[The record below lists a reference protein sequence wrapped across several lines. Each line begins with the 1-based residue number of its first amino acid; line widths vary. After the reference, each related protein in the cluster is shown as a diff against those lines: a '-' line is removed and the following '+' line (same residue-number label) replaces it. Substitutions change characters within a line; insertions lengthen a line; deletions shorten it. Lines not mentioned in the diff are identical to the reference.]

1 MNPQKIAIMTD
12 SCTDVPQELVEQY
25 QMYVVPMRVIYHDRE
40 YTDKVDI
47 TPQQVYDR
55 LEEEVPH
62 TSLPSIDTVCDV
74 LSRIE
79 QAGYE
84 HVIAVSISGA
94 LSGTGNAMRLAA
106 EQFPNLDCRVID
118 TLNIGIGAGF
128 QAIYAGRLIEQG
140 LDMEEICR
148 KIQYRVE
155 HTRVYFCLATLEY
168 LRKGGRIGRVASML
182 GSVLNLKPIISCD
195 EDGAYYVVSKARGR
209 VKSIAETVALA
220 LKQVQGNAK
229 YCIAVANGSAREEA
243 AKLAQELR
251 QRLPDAQLFLECEVS
266 PALGVHTG
274 PGLLGI
280 GVQVVEG

>member
-62 TSLPSIDTVCDV
+62 TSLPSIDTVCDA

-148 KIQYRVE
+148 KIQYSVE

-195 EDGAYYVVSKARGR
+195 ADGAYYVVSPFAM
-209 VKSIAETVALA
+209 A
-220 LKQVQGNAK
+220 
-229 YCIAVANGSAREEA
+229 
-243 AKLAQELR
+243 
-251 QRLPDAQLFLECEVS
+251 
-266 PALGVHTG
+266 
-274 PGLLGI
+274 
-280 GVQVVEG
+280 

>member
-148 KIQYRVE
+148 KIQYSVE

-195 EDGAYYVVSKARGR
+195 ADGAYYVVSKARGR

-220 LKQVQGNAK
+220 LKQVQGNAE
-229 YCIAVANGSAREEA
+229 VLHRRGQWQRPRGSSQAGAGA
-243 AKLAQELR
+243 AAAPCR
-251 QRLPDAQLFLECEVS
+251 MRSCFWNVR
-266 PALGVHTG
+266 
-274 PGLLGI
+274 
-280 GVQVVEG
+280 